1 MNDNN
6 TPDKHIKVDMDDVY
20 KALDEVTDLLF
31 KIIDK
36 QNKISEMVRKKE
48 EKEEKEEKEGKEE
61 RVLPYKNEAEWKA
74 ALVRNGV
81 ATPEQIEKYTPRK

>member
-48 EKEEKEEKEGKEE
+48 EKEEKEE